1 MLANE
6 KLINQHFFNSVWML
20 CNNFEVQ
27 LYSFLSLSKTKRSII
42 FASSQNRRKQ
52 TSIFSTRQRFFPLF
66 LLAAAK
72 SSLLQWTD
80 NFTILLTLLT
90 LALAVW
96 TAPWPV
102 NKHAPVILSSS
113 LEEEASDAASSWPRL
128 MCNVCTDAC
137 ILVCAVPTRRQRHCA
152 VTSSSWLFKTHFV
165 CTLCPTNVNTNR
177 QTLVLH
183 RFSQ

>member
-1 MLANE
+1 
-6 KLINQHFFNSVWML
+6 ML

-113 LEEEASDAASSWPRL
+113 LEEEASDAASS
-128 MCNVCTDAC
+128 
-137 ILVCAVPTRRQRHCA
+137 
-152 VTSSSWLFKTHFV
+152 
-165 CTLCPTNVNTNR
+165 
-177 QTLVLH
+177 
-183 RFSQ
+183 